1 MTKCSKGKE
10 LIITTEDKVGMLAEV
25 TSAIAGQGVNISAVC
40 AYSMEGKA
48 IFMLLTSDYKKA
60 KSAAASKGWKAEESD
75 VVVVELPDKVGA
87 AKEIADKLKAKGVNL
102 RYIYGT
108 TCTCSPDCA
117 CKLVLK
123 AENSDALVS
132 ALK

>member
-1 MTKCSKGKE
+1 MAKCSKVKE
-10 LIITTEDKVGMLAEV
+10 LIITTENKPGMLAEV
-25 TSAIAGQGVNISAVC
+25 TSAITGQGVNISAVC

-48 IFMLLTSDYKKA
+48 VFMLLTSDEKKA
-60 KSAAASKGWKAEESD
+60 KSAAGAKGWKVEESD

-87 AKEIADKLKAKGVNL
+87 AKQIADKLKAKGVNL
-102 RYIYGT
+102 NYIYGT

-117 CKLVLK
+117 SRLVMK
-123 AENSDALVS
+123 ADNNDTAIS